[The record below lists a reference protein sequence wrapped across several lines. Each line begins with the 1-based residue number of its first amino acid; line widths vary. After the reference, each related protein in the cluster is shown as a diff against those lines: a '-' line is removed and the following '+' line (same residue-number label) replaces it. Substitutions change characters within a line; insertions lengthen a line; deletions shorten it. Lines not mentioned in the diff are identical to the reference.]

1 MEAILTKAQQGA
13 IAVLRVA
20 TGIVFLTAGLEK
32 FLGAE
37 PFSAAGFLKAGT
49 LGSPYLGTAA
59 DGVVYNPTHDFWVNL
74 AGNATL
80 MPFINWMV
88 VAGEITI
95 GTLLF
100 LGLFTRFAAIAGTLM
115 MALFFVASWNFALGI
130 VNEQLMYGIV
140 TAVLGVVAA
149 GHYYGLDAVLEKA
162 ATIRR
167 APQLRYVMG

>member
-37 PFSAAGFLKAGT
+37 PFTAAGFLKFGT
-49 LGSPYLGTAA
+49 TGSPYLGTAA

-80 MPFINWMV
+80 MPIINWLV

-95 GTLLF
+95 GALLI

-115 MALFFVASWNFALGI
+115 MGLFFVASWNLALGI

-140 TAVLGVVAA
+140 TAVLGIVAA

>member
-32 FLGAE
+32 FLGDK
-37 PFSAAGFLKAGT
+37 PFTAAGFLKGATTGT
-49 LGSPYLGTAA
+49 PYLGTAA
-59 DGVVYNPTHDFWVNL
+59 EGTVYNPTHDFWVNL

-80 MPFINWMV
+80 MPIINWLV

-95 GTLLF
+95 GALLI
-100 LGLFTRFAAIAGTLM
+100 LGLFTRFAAVAGTLM
-115 MALFFVASWNFALGI
+115 MALFFLATWDFSHGVI
-130 VNEQLMYGIV
+130 NEQAMYGIV
-140 TAVLGVVAA
+140 AAVLGIVAA
-149 GHYYGLDAVLEKA
+149 GRYYGLDAVLEKA

>member
-1 MEAILTKAQQGA
+1 
-13 IAVLRVA
+13 
-20 TGIVFLTAGLEK
+20 
-32 FLGAE
+32 
-37 PFSAAGFLKAGT
+37 
-49 LGSPYLGTAA
+49 
-59 DGVVYNPTHDFWVNL
+59 
-74 AGNATL
+74 
-80 MPFINWMV
+80 MV

-95 GTLLF
+95 GALLI

-115 MALFFVASWNFALGI
+115 MALFFVASWNLALGI

-140 TAVLGVVAA
+140 TAVLGIVTA